1 MTEKDY
7 MVETARWNNA
17 QDDYEDEQCFRDLKG
32 WEAMMLISKYMIEH
46 PEARDGVVASDPDD
60 GMFVTLR
67 EIKEN
72 GDEYW
77 MSAYCKDK

>member
-1 MTEKDY
+1 
-7 MVETARWNNA
+7 
-17 QDDYEDEQCFRDLKG
+17 
-32 WEAMMLISKYMIEH
+32 MLISKYMIEH